1 MELIDIIKS
10 SILLFSL
17 LLLTIVFIS
26 FGLFKIRNQ
35 AKEKRLN
42 VKKPTGKKILP
53 IDTKKVEKLNIKQ
66 QELHSEEKYVDVEKN
81 RDDQKFVVINE
92 NIKSKPIRNFRVNYH
107 PNVYKFYGDLN
118 SKIMFKIKPG
128 TRTHS

>member
-35 AKEKRLN
+35 AKEKRLT
-42 VKKPTGKKILP
+42 VRKSKEKKILP
-53 IDTKKVEKLNIKQ
+53 MDVNKAEELNIEQ
-66 QELHSEEKYVDVEKN
+66 QELYTEEKYVDDEKN
-81 RDDQKFVVINE
+81 IDNEKFVVINE
-92 NIKSKPIRNFRVNYH
+92 YIKSAPVRNFRVNYH

-118 SKIMFKIKPG
+118 SKIMFKIKPE
-128 TRTHS
+128 TNTHS

>member
-35 AKEKRLN
+35 AKEKRLS
-42 VKKPTGKKILP
+42 VKKTKDKKILP
-53 IDTKKVEKLNIKQ
+53 IDTRKVEKSNIE
-66 QELHSEEKYVDVEKN
+66 QEDSHSEEKYVAVEKKTN
-81 RDDQKFVVINE
+81 DEKFVVINE
-92 NIKSKPIRNFRVNYH
+92 NIKSDLVRNFRVNYH
-107 PNVYKFYGDLN
+107 PNIYKFYGDLN
-118 SKIMFKIKPG
+118 SKIMFKIKPA
-128 TRTHS
+128 TSTHS

>member
-35 AKEKRLN
+35 AKDKRLTI
-42 VKKPTGKKILP
+42 KKSADKKFLP
-53 IDTKKVEKLNIKQ
+53 KDEENVEKLNLE
-66 QELHSEEKYVDVEKN
+66 QEELPSKEKYEAVQKN
-81 RDDQKFVVINE
+81 IDNEKFVVVNQ
-92 NIKSKPIRNFRVNYH
+92 NIKFAPVRNFRVNYH

-118 SKIMFKIKPG
+118 SKIIFKIKPE
-128 TRTHS
+128 TSSHS

>member
-35 AKEKRLN
+35 AKEKRLT
-42 VKKPTGKKILP
+42 VKKSTEKKFLP
-53 IDTKKVEKLNIKQ
+53 IDEEKVEKLNLE
-66 QELHSEEKYVDVEKN
+66 QEELPSKEKYEAVEKN
-81 RDDQKFVVINE
+81 IDNEKFVVINK
-92 NIKSKPIRNFRVNYH
+92 NIKSAPAQKFRVNYH
-107 PNVYKFYGDLN
+107 PNVYKFYGDLD
-118 SKIMFKIKPG
+118 SKIIFKIKPE
-128 TRTHS
+128 TSSHS

>member
-35 AKEKRLN
+35 AKEKRLT
-42 VKKPTGKKILP
+42 VKKSKEKKILP
-53 IDTKKVEKLNIKQ
+53 MDVNKAEELNIEQ
-66 QELHSEEKYVDVEKN
+66 QELHTEEKYVADEKN
-81 RDDQKFVVINE
+81 IDNEKFVVINE
-92 NIKSKPIRNFRVNYH
+92 YIKSAPVRNFRVNYH
-107 PNVYKFYGDLN
+107 SNVYKFYGDLN
-118 SKIMFKIKPG
+118 SKIMFKIKPE
-128 TRTHS
+128 TNTHS

>member
-35 AKEKRLN
+35 AKEKRLS
-42 VKKPTGKKILP
+42 VKKPTDKKILP
-53 IDTKKVEKLNIKQ
+53 IDVKKA
-66 QELHSEEKYVDVEKN
+66 EKYN
-81 RDDQKFVVINE
+81 
-92 NIKSKPIRNFRVNYH
+92 
-107 PNVYKFYGDLN
+107 L
-118 SKIMFKIKPG
+118 
-128 TRTHS
+128 

>member
-17 LLLTIVFIS
+17 SLLTIVLIS

-35 AKEKRLN
+35 AKKKRLTVKKSTEGKFLPMDVEKVKRLN
-42 VKKPTGKKILP
+42 IVKE
-53 IDTKKVEKLNIKQ
+53 D
-66 QELHSEEKYVDVEKN
+66 LHTEEKYAAAEKN
-81 RDDQKFVVINE
+81 INNEKFVVINK
-92 NIKSKPIRNFRVNYH
+92 NIKSASVRNFRVNYH

-118 SKIMFKIKPG
+118 SKIMFKIKPVPK
-128 TRTHS
+128 TNS

>member
-35 AKEKRLN
+35 AKEKRLSI
-42 VKKPTGKKILP
+42 KKPTEKKTLP
-53 IDTKKVEKLNIKQ
+53 IDTKKVEKYNLEQ
-66 QELHSEEKYVDVEKN
+66 EELHSEENYVDVEKN
-81 RDDQKFVVINE
+81 RDNEKFVVINE
-92 NIKSKPIRNFRVNYH
+92 NIKSAPDRNFRVNYH

-118 SKIMFKIKPG
+118 SKTMFKIKPR
-128 TRTHS
+128 TSTHS

>member
-35 AKEKRLN
+35 AKDKRLTI
-42 VKKPTGKKILP
+42 KKSTDKKFLP
-53 IDTKKVEKLNIKQ
+53 KDEGNVEKLNLE
-66 QELHSEEKYVDVEKN
+66 QEELPSKEKYEAVQKN
-81 RDDQKFVVINE
+81 IDNEKFVVVNQ
-92 NIKSKPIRNFRVNYH
+92 NIKFAPVRNFRVNYH

-118 SKIMFKIKPG
+118 SKIIFKIKPE
-128 TRTHS
+128 TSSHS

>member
-17 LLLTIVFIS
+17 LLLTIAFIS

-35 AKEKRLN
+35 AKEKGLTT
-42 VKKPTGKKILP
+42 KKSTEKKILP
-53 IDTKKVEKLNIKQ
+53 TDTKKVDKLNIKQ
-66 QELHSEEKYVDVEKN
+66 QELNSKEKYTSVENNK
-81 RDDQKFVVINE
+81 DDEKFVVINE
-92 NIKSKPIRNFRVNYH
+92 NIKSTPVRKFRVNYH

-128 TRTHS
+128 TKTNS

>member
-17 LLLTIVFIS
+17 LLFTIVFIS

-35 AKEKRLN
+35 AKEKRLS
-42 VKKPTGKKILP
+42 VKETKDKKILP
-53 IDTKKVEKLNIKQ
+53 IDTRKVEKSNIE
-66 QELHSEEKYVDVEKN
+66 QEDSHSEEKYVAVEKKIN
-81 RDDQKFVVINE
+81 DEKFVVINE
-92 NIKSKPIRNFRVNYH
+92 NIKSDLVRNFRVNYH

-118 SKIMFKIKPG
+118 SKIMFKIKPA
-128 TRTHS
+128 TSTHS

>member
-42 VKKPTGKKILP
+42 VKKPADRKILP
-53 IDTKKVEKLNIKQ
+53 IDDKKVEKLNID
-66 QELHSEEKYVDVEKN
+66 QENTSSLKKHVAAEKN
-81 RDDQKFVVINE
+81 KDNEKFVVINK
-92 NIKSKPIRNFRVNYH
+92 NITSGPVRNFRVNYH
-107 PNVYKFYGDLN
+107 PNIYKFYGELN
-118 SKIMFKIKPG
+118 PKIIFKIKPEASN
-128 TRTHS
+128 HS

>member
-35 AKEKRLN
+35 AKEKRLT
-42 VKKPTGKKILP
+42 VRKSKEKKILP
-53 IDTKKVEKLNIKQ
+53 MDVNKAEELIIEQ
-66 QELHSEEKYVDVEKN
+66 QELHTEEKYVDDEKN
-81 RDDQKFVVINE
+81 IDNEKFVVINE
-92 NIKSKPIRNFRVNYH
+92 DIKSAPVRNFRVNYH

-118 SKIMFKIKPG
+118 SKIMFKIKPE
-128 TRTHS
+128 TNTHS

>member
-35 AKEKRLN
+35 AKDKRLTI
-42 VKKPTGKKILP
+42 KKSADKKFLP
-53 IDTKKVEKLNIKQ
+53 KDEEKVEKLNLE
-66 QELHSEEKYVDVEKN
+66 QEELPFKEKYEAVEKN
-81 RDDQKFVVINE
+81 IDNEKFVVVNQ
-92 NIKSKPIRNFRVNYH
+92 NIKFAPVRNFRVNYH

-118 SKIMFKIKPG
+118 SKIIFKIKPE
-128 TRTHS
+128 TSSHS

>member
-35 AKEKRLN
+35 AKD
-42 VKKPTGKKILP
+42 KILTIKKSTDKKFLP
-53 IDTKKVEKLNIKQ
+53 KDEEKVEKLNLE
-66 QELHSEEKYVDVEKN
+66 QEELPFKEKYEAVQKN
-81 RDDQKFVVINE
+81 IDNEKFVVVNQ
-92 NIKSKPIRNFRVNYH
+92 NIKFAPVRNFRVNYH

-118 SKIMFKIKPG
+118 SKIIFKIKPE
-128 TRTHS
+128 TSSHS

>member
-35 AKEKRLN
+35 AKDKRLTI
-42 VKKPTGKKILP
+42 KKSTDKKFLP
-53 IDTKKVEKLNIKQ
+53 KDEEKIEKLNLE
-66 QELHSEEKYVDVEKN
+66 QEELPFKEKYEAVEKN
-81 RDDQKFVVINE
+81 IDNEKFVVVNQ
-92 NIKSKPIRNFRVNYH
+92 NIKFAPVRNFRVNYH

-118 SKIMFKIKPG
+118 SKIIFKIKPE
-128 TRTHS
+128 TSSHS

>member
-17 LLLTIVFIS
+17 LILTIVFIS
-26 FGLFKIRNQ
+26 FGIFKIRNQ

-42 VKKPTGKKILP
+42 AKKPTVKKILP
-53 IDTKKVEKLNIKQ
+53 IDAKKVEKLNIKQ

-118 SKIMFKIKPG
+118 SKIIFKIKSESN
-128 TRTHS
+128 THS

>member
-1 MELIDIIKS
+1 MELLDIIKS

-35 AKEKRLN
+35 AKDKGLT
-42 VKKPTGKKILP
+42 VKKSTDKNFLP
-53 IDTKKVEKLNIKQ
+53 IDEEKVEKINLE
-66 QELHSEEKYVDVEKN
+66 QEELPSRKKYETVEKN
-81 RDDQKFVVINE
+81 IDNKKFVVINE
-92 NIKSKPIRNFRVNYH
+92 NIKSAPLQNFRVNYH

-118 SKIMFKIKPG
+118 SKMTFKIKPK
-128 TRTHS
+128 TNSHS

>member
-35 AKEKRLN
+35 AKEKRLT
-42 VKKPTGKKILP
+42 VKKSKEKKILP
-53 IDTKKVEKLNIKQ
+53 MDVNKAEELNIEQ
-66 QELHSEEKYVDVEKN
+66 QELHTEEKYVDDEKN
-81 RDDQKFVVINE
+81 IDNEKFVVVNQ
-92 NIKSKPIRNFRVNYH
+92 NIKFAPVRNFRVNYH

-118 SKIMFKIKPG
+118 SKIMFKIKPE
-128 TRTHS
+128 TNTHS

>member
-35 AKEKRLN
+35 AKEKKIS
-42 VKKPTGKKILP
+42 VKKSAEKKFLP
-53 IDTKKVEKLNIKQ
+53 KNEKKVEKLNPTQK
-66 QELHSEEKYVDVEKN
+66 ELPFKEKYEAVEKN
-81 RDDQKFVVINE
+81 TDNEKFVVINK
-92 NIKSKPIRNFRVNYH
+92 NIKSAPVKNFRVNYH
-107 PNVYKFYGDLN
+107 PNVYKFYADLD
-118 SKIMFKIKPG
+118 SKIIFKIKPK
-128 TRTHS
+128 TSSHS

>member
-35 AKEKRLN
+35 AKEKRLS
-42 VKKPTGKKILP
+42 VKKPTDKNNLP
-53 IDTKKVEKLNIKQ
+53 IDTRKVEKLNIVKE
-66 QELHSEEKYVDVEKN
+66 ELHSREKYVAVEKN
-81 RDDQKFVVINE
+81 RDNEKFVVVNE
-92 NIKSKPIRNFRVNYH
+92 NIKLDPVRNFRVNYH

-128 TRTHS
+128 TSTYS

>member
-35 AKEKRLN
+35 AKEKRLT
-42 VKKPTGKKILP
+42 VKKSKEKKILP
-53 IDTKKVEKLNIKQ
+53 MDVNKAEELNIEQ
-66 QELHSEEKYVDVEKN
+66 QELHSEEKYVADEKN
-81 RDDQKFVVINE
+81 IDNEKFVVINE
-92 NIKSKPIRNFRVNYH
+92 YIKSAPVRNFRVNYH

-118 SKIMFKIKPG
+118 SKIMFKIKPE
-128 TRTHS
+128 TNTHS

>member
-53 IDTKKVEKLNIKQ
+53 IDAKKVEKLNIKQ
-66 QELHSEEKYVDVEKN
+66 QELHPEEKCVDVEKSI
-81 RDDQKFVVINE
+81 DDQKFVVINE

-128 TRTHS
+128 TSTHS

>member
-17 LLLTIVFIS
+17 LILTIVFIS
-26 FGLFKIRNQ
+26 FGIFKIRNQ

-42 VKKPTGKKILP
+42 AKKPTVKKILP
-53 IDTKKVEKLNIKQ
+53 IDAKKVEKLNIKQ

-118 SKIMFKIKPG
+118 SKIIFKIKPESN
-128 TRTHS
+128 THS

>member
-35 AKEKRLN
+35 AKDKRLTI
-42 VKKPTGKKILP
+42 KKSADKKFLP
-53 IDTKKVEKLNIKQ
+53 KDEEKVEKLNLE
-66 QELHSEEKYVDVEKN
+66 QEELPSKEKYEAVQKN
-81 RDDQKFVVINE
+81 IDNEKFVVVNQ
-92 NIKSKPIRNFRVNYH
+92 NIKFAPVRNFRVNYH

-118 SKIMFKIKPG
+118 SKIIFKIKPE
-128 TRTHS
+128 TSSHS

>member
-35 AKEKRLN
+35 AKDKRLTI
-42 VKKPTGKKILP
+42 KKSTDKKFLP
-53 IDTKKVEKLNIKQ
+53 KDEEKVEKLNLE
-66 QELHSEEKYVDVEKN
+66 QEELPSKEKYEAVQKN
-81 RDDQKFVVINE
+81 IDNEKFVVVNQ
-92 NIKSKPIRNFRVNYH
+92 NIKFAPVRNFRVNYH

-118 SKIMFKIKPG
+118 SKIIFKIKPE
-128 TRTHS
+128 TSSHS

>member
-42 VKKPTGKKILP
+42 VKKPTDKKILP
-53 IDTKKVEKLNIKQ
+53 IDAKKVEKLNIKQ

-118 SKIMFKIKPG
+118 SKIRFKIKPG
-128 TRTHS
+128 TSTHS

>member
-35 AKEKRLN
+35 AKEKRLS
-42 VKKPTGKKILP
+42 VKKPTDKNILP
-53 IDTKKVEKLNIKQ
+53 IDARKVEKLNTKQ
-66 QELHSEEKYVDVEKN
+66 EELHSEDKYVAVEKN
-81 RDDQKFVVINE
+81 RDNEKFVVINE
-92 NIKSKPIRNFRVNYH
+92 NIKSAPVRNFRVNYH
-107 PNVYKFYGDLN
+107 PNVYKFYADLN
-118 SKIMFKIKPG
+118 SKIMFKVKP
-128 TRTHS
+128 